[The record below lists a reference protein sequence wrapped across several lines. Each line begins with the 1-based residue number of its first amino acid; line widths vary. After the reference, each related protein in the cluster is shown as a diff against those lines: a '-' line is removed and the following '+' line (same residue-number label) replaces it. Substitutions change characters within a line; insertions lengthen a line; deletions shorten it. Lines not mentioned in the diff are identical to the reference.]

1 MLMVLRSTVLRL
13 SEAYK
18 ETTTTL
24 FTRDGYKVNISLTR
38 LKYFKMITI
47 KIETTKELLDN
58 IIEAYNKEYH
68 TSITVMDVKSL
79 ILAVPFIKLNGKEVS
94 WSSVYLYD

>member
-1 MLMVLRSTVLRL
+1 MVLRSTVLRL

-18 ETTTTL
+18 GTTTTL
-24 FTRDGYKVNISLTR
+24 FIRDGYKVNISLTR

-58 IIEAYNKEYH
+58 IIEAYNKEYN

>member
-1 MLMVLRSTVLRL
+1 
-13 SEAYK
+13 
-18 ETTTTL
+18 
-24 FTRDGYKVNISLTR
+24 
-38 LKYFKMITI
+38 MITI

-58 IIEAYNKEYH
+58 IIEAYNKEYN